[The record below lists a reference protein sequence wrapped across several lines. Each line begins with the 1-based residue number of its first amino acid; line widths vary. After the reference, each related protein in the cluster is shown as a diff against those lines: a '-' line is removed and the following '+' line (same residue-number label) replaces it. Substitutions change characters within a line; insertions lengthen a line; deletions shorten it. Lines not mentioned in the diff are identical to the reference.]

1 MKAWLKAILIALA
14 ILLALSATFI
24 AFIRIAWN
32 GGFNHLLPEEISTY
46 ESPDGKYTLVFE
58 QLGDPAWP
66 FGPADVRLTL
76 KDGNGKTVD
85 RISAEVYEDGASAS
99 PANIKDIR
107 WEEREVVVTLRSC
120 EHPDQILVLSFS

>member
-14 ILLALSATFI
+14 VLLALSAAFI
-24 AFIRIAWN
+24 AFVHIAWN
-32 GGFNHLLPEEISTY
+32 GGFNELHPKELSTY

-58 QLGDPAWP
+58 QLGDPVWS
-66 FGPADVRLTL
+66 FGPANVRLTL
-76 KDGNGKTVD
+76 KNGSGKTID
-85 RISAEVYEDGASAS
+85 QISAEVYEDGASAS

-107 WEEREVVVTLRSC
+107 WEEQEVVVTLQSS